1 MLLGLVTN
9 RSQKDVDRRNEL
21 AKKGWNNM
29 TDLERAEWTG
39 DIMSPYAGTVNLLP
53 NNNFYSDLVRLK
65 FKNKEIT
72 ATAAVSGRYLYAVVI
87 IGAGDLFEQKTMTLS
102 VDSIA
107 VNGGGS
113 PLVALYWHDENG
125 YDAVPGASLDT
136 PGTVTFDTRYNDGAR
151 DYLAMYIYAATDAV
165 TQIGDSISY
174 GGIMLEMGNRRHP
187 YIPYEV
193 ALPTSAR
200 RGAYNYTDLNRVE
213 RAVEELAEE
222 LSLKLVTKTDWTAWD
237 IPKQADMDRYLANIT
252 AIRRAGAKI
261 ELKPTAASTPPV
273 PRSMKNLSYS
283 HANAIEKILYDV
295 SLTVAEQVRSGELIC
310 GEV

>member
-9 RSQKDVDRRNEL
+9 RTQKDVDRRNEL
-21 AKKGWNNM
+21 AKKGWNRM
-29 TDLERAEWTG
+29 TPQEQAEWTG
-39 DIMSPYAGTVNLLP
+39 DIMSPYAGTANLLP
-53 NNNFYSDLVRLK
+53 NNNYYSNLVRLK
-65 FKNKEIT
+65 FTNKEIT
-72 ATAAVSGRYLYAVVI
+72 ATATVSGVYLYAVVI
-87 IGAGDLFEQKTMTLS
+87 IGEGDSFEQKTMTLS

-107 VNGGGS
+107 FNGSGS
-113 PLVALYWHDENG
+113 PMLALYWHDANG
-125 YDAVPGASLDT
+125 YEAVPGASLSA
-136 PGTVTFDTRYNDGAR
+136 PGSVTFDTRYNDGAR
-151 DYLAMYIYAATDAV
+151 DYLALYIYASTDVGAT
-165 TQIGDSISY
+165 IGDSITYS
-174 GGIMLEMGNRRHP
+174 GVMLEMGDKRHP

-213 RAVEELAEE
+213 RAVAELADE

-237 IPKQADMDRYLANIT
+237 IPKQADMDRFLGNIS
-252 AIRRAGAKI
+252 AIRRAGVKI
-261 ELKPTAASTPPV
+261 GKQTTSSTPPV

-295 SLTVAEQVRSGELIC
+295 SFTAAEQLRSGELIC